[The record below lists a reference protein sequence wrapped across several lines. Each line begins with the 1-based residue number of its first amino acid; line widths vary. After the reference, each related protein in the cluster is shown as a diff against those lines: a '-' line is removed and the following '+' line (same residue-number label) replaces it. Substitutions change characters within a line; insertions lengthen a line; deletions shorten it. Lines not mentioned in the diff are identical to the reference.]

1 MTRAIKV
8 CYKPSFIRQLN
19 KLPVGLQEEVIA
31 KIELFK
37 HTQNHKALEVHK
49 LKGKLKLSY
58 GFSVDFRNRVVFD
71 YLSDDEV
78 VLLTVG
84 DHDIYKK

>member
-1 MTRAIKV
+1 MTNIKV
-8 CYKPSFIRQLN
+8 YYKPSFIRQLN
-19 KLPVGLQEEVIA
+19 KLPVGLQEEVISR
-31 KIELFK
+31 IELFRNPE
-37 HTQNHKALEVHK
+37 NHKVLEVHK
-49 LKGKLKLSY
+49 LKGKLKSSY

-71 YLSDDEV
+71 YLSEDEV